1 MEAARSKTLLF
12 YIEIWG
18 PINMALDREKRR
30 LLVEKQARTSSK
42 KTQGTSLSSV
52 EGNHGDIA
60 VRITPSGPRLFAK
73 AGNKWY
79 SAGLLTPQEADNE
92 VKMKYFSGRL
102 SDSTANF
109 NYQLPDFLKGRV
121 SSVLFFAN
129 HSGDYYHIYEWRS
142 DIGTQSAV
150 KHRVL
155 YRSGTNQINVTN
167 RGTQIGTA
175 KGFKIIVFYI

>member
-1 MEAARSKTLLF
+1 
-12 YIEIWG
+12 
-18 PINMALDREKRR
+18 MALDRIKRK

-79 SAGLLTPQEADNE
+79 SAGLLTPQEADTE
-92 VKMKYFSGRL
+92 VKMQYFSGRL
-102 SDSTANF
+102 TNTTADF
-109 NYQLPDFLKGRV
+109 NYQLPDSLKGRV

-129 HSGDYYHIYEWRS
+129 HSGSYYHIYEWKDIDTTADSS
-142 DIGTQSAV
+142 DFAEFNITNAQNLEISAT

-155 YRSGTNQINVTN
+155 YNSQTNQINVSN
-167 RGTQIGTA
+167 RGTQIGTS
-175 KGFKIIVFYI
+175 KGFKVIVFYI